1 MEACLNA
8 MLVPQPFSWGETL
21 VEALAGVRL
30 LVPGSVRSFLRASL
44 NNLLA
49 LSSESREQSNVRGS
63 EAGRQLKGGG
73 SISGGQPSPE
83 RDQFLVERAQRGD
96 KDAFRQ
102 LVVAYQERLF
112 TVVRGMV
119 RNQEDAQDIT
129 QDVFIKAYA
138 SLGSFQGQSSFYT
151 WLYRIAVNMTIDYR
165 RRKGRRQESSFDE
178 KIDPD
183 AAEGTELPDAR
194 VLSPQRAYLDKE
206 LGGKIRQ
213 AMESLP
219 EDQRTAIVLRELEGL
234 SYKEI
239 ADMME
244 CSQGTVMSRLF
255 YGRKKLQEIL
265 KDFLS

>member
-8 MLVPQPFSWGETL
+8 MMVPQPVFWEAGLAEAWAWLRL
-21 VEALAGVRL
+21 VM
-30 LVPGSVRSFLRASL
+30 PGSVRSFLRASL

-49 LSSESREQSNVRGS
+49 LTSESREQSNVRGS
-63 EAGRQLKGGG
+63 EAGRQLKSGG
-73 SISGGQPSPE
+73 SIAGGQPSPE

-138 SLGSFQGQSSFYT
+138 SIGSFQGQSSFYT

-183 AAEGTELPDAR
+183 AAEGAELPDAR